1 MDAIQ
6 QSTREFQT
14 PPRILIPKLVKS
26 RDGWKLK
33 ANQRKRKLKSAKVR
47 VRDLETSRDAWRAR
61 AQAAELQAAE
71 LQVRQTQSAKSEQAL
86 IAAQAEVEQLRDDL
100 KKTALPIN

>member
-47 VRDLETSRDAWRAR
+47 VRDLEASRDAWRAR
-61 AQAAELQAAE
+61 AQAAE

>member
-47 VRDLETSRDAWRAR
+47 VRDLEASRDAWRTR
-61 AQAAELQAAE
+61 AQAAE
-71 LQVRQTQSAKSEQAL
+71 LQVRQTQAQSAKSEQAL